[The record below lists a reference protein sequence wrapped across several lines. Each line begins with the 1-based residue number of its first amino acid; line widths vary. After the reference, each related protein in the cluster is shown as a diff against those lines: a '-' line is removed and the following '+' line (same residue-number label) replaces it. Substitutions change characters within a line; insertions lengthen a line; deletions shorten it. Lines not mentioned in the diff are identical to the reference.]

1 MKTGRYVLL
10 LLIYGW
16 TVALL
21 GYMELQSEVERIGPE
36 TVLLTNHFAGDVQE
50 CNTAGYGDWRCRPVN
65 IEPRHWIFALIPFWP
80 ARGDLAEKL
89 YLSKTW
95 PDEIP
100 FSETPLFSDLIANGA
115 IGIVLLVIGVFIM
128 RIKEDGGSGNA
139 DGSSDGADSAAE

>member
-1 MKTGRYVLL
+1 MAPSHFTG
-10 LLIYGW
+10 
-16 TVALL
+16 
-21 GYMELQSEVERIGPE
+21 EVRQC
-36 TVLLTNHFAGDVQE
+36 NAAGHD
-50 CNTAGYGDWRCRPVN
+50 DWGCQPTD

-139 DGSSDGADSAAE
+139 HGSSDGADSAAE